1 MDYDNLF
8 AILSY
13 TSRQKKKREGGGLK
27 VKQVKEI
34 MHKQNMHADP
44 TFKR

>member
-13 TSRQKKKREGGGLK
+13 TSRQKKKKGGRGTK
-27 VKQVKEI
+27 SKTSQRDNAQTKYACRPYI
-34 MHKQNMHADP
+34 
-44 TFKR
+44 